1 MPSCFS
7 SIPDYENDATNYF
20 LCRCRAELDA
30 RAGDAVAG
38 LFRPATVLGE
48 EEEDRQIARPREDT
62 EEETEA
68 E

>member
-1 MPSCFS
+1 M
-7 SIPDYENDATNYF
+7 
-20 LCRCRAELDA
+20 DA

-38 LFRPATVLGE
+38 LLRPATVLGE

-68 E
+68 EQAGHGDEVESAQEGLGRY